1 MNSITY
7 TISELNNET
16 ISDSNDVNNDINDI
30 NDKIDISLLLYNTY
44 SVKQLNYI
52 MQYYNISKGRMCK
65 DEIIQSII
73 IFETDENNINIVSKR
88 KYLWNMVAQLKNDE
102 FFAKYVIIDIK

>member
-1 MNSITY
+1 MNNITC
-7 TISELNNET
+7 TISEISNET
-16 ISDSNDVNNDINDI
+16 ISDSNDFN

-44 SVKQLNYI
+44 TVKQLNYI

>member
-1 MNSITY
+1 MNNITY

-16 ISDSNDVNNDINDI
+16 ISDSNDVN

-73 IFETDENNINIVSKR
+73 IFETDENNINIVNKR

>member
-1 MNSITY
+1 MNNITY

-16 ISDSNDVNNDINDI
+16 ISDSNDVNND
-30 NDKIDISLLLYNTY
+30 KLDISLLLYNTY

>member
-1 MNSITY
+1 MNNITY

-16 ISDSNDVNNDINDI
+16 ISDSNDFNND
-30 NDKIDISLLLYNTY
+30 KLDISLLLYNTY

-52 MQYYNISKGRMCK
+52 MQYYNISRGRMCK

>member
-1 MNSITY
+1 MNNITY

-16 ISDSNDVNNDINDI
+16 ISDSNDVNND
-30 NDKIDISLLLYNTY
+30 KIDISILLYNTY

-73 IFETDENNINIVSKR
+73 IFETDENNINIVNKR

>member
-1 MNSITY
+1 MNNITY

-16 ISDSNDVNNDINDI
+16 ISDSNDVNNDI

-73 IFETDENNINIVSKR
+73 IFETDENNINIVNKR

>member
-1 MNSITY
+1 MNNITY

-16 ISDSNDVNNDINDI
+16 ISDSNDVNND
-30 NDKIDISLLLYNTY
+30 KLDISLLLYNTY
-44 SVKQLNYI
+44 TVKQLNYI
-52 MQYYNISKGRMCK
+52 MQYYNISRGRMCK

>member
-1 MNSITY
+1 MNNITY

-16 ISDSNDVNNDINDI
+16 ISDSNDVNNDI

-65 DEIIQSII
+65 DEIIQSIV
-73 IFETDENNINIVSKR
+73 IFETDENNINIVNKR
-88 KYLWNMVAQLKNDE
+88 KYLWNMVVQLKNDE

>member
-1 MNSITY
+1 MNNITY

-16 ISDSNDVNNDINDI
+16 ISDSNDVNND
-30 NDKIDISLLLYNTY
+30 KIDISILLYNTY
-44 SVKQLNYI
+44 TVKQLNYI

-73 IFETDENNINIVSKR
+73 IFETDENNINIVNKR
-88 KYLWNMVAQLKNDE
+88 KYLWNMVVQLKNDE

>member
-1 MNSITY
+1 MNNITY

-16 ISDSNDVNNDINDI
+16 ISDSNDLNND
-30 NDKIDISLLLYNTY
+30 KLDISLLLYNTY

-88 KYLWNMVAQLKNDE
+88 KYLWNMVAQLRNDE
-102 FFAKYVIIDIK
+102 FFSKYVIIDIK

>member
-1 MNSITY
+1 MNNITY

-16 ISDSNDVNNDINDI
+16 ISDSNDVNND
-30 NDKIDISLLLYNTY
+30 KLDISLLLYNTY

-52 MQYYNISKGRMCK
+52 MQYYNISRGRMCK

-102 FFAKYVIIDIK
+102 FFSKYVIIDIK

>member
-1 MNSITY
+1 MNNITY
-7 TISELNNET
+7 TISELNNKT
-16 ISDSNDVNNDINDI
+16 ISDSNNFNND
-30 NDKIDISLLLYNTY
+30 KLDISLLLYNTY

>member
-1 MNSITY
+1 MNNITY

-16 ISDSNDVNNDINDI
+16 ISDSNDFNND
-30 NDKIDISLLLYNTY
+30 KLDISLLLYNTY

-102 FFAKYVIIDIK
+102 FFSKYVIIDIK

>member
-1 MNSITY
+1 MNNITY

-16 ISDSNDVNNDINDI
+16 ISDSNDI

-73 IFETDENNINIVSKR
+73 IFETDENNINIVNKR

>member
-1 MNSITY
+1 MNNITY

-16 ISDSNDVNNDINDI
+16 ISDSNDVNNDI

-73 IFETDENNINIVSKR
+73 IFETDENNINIVNKR
-88 KYLWNMVAQLKNDE
+88 KYLWNMVST
-102 FFAKYVIIDIK
+102 

>member
-1 MNSITY
+1 MNNITY

-16 ISDSNDVNNDINDI
+16 ISDSNDLNND
-30 NDKIDISLLLYNTY
+30 KLDISLLLYNTY

-102 FFAKYVIIDIK
+102 FFSKYVIIDIK

>member
-1 MNSITY
+1 MNNITY

-16 ISDSNDVNNDINDI
+16 ISDSNDVNND
-30 NDKIDISLLLYNTY
+30 KLDISLLLYNTY

-88 KYLWNMVAQLKNDE
+88 KYLWNMVAQLRNDE
-102 FFAKYVIIDIK
+102 FFSKYVIIDIK

>member
-1 MNSITY
+1 MNNITC
-7 TISELNNET
+7 TISEISNET
-16 ISDSNDVNNDINDI
+16 ISDSNDFN

-44 SVKQLNYI
+44 TVKQLNYI

-88 KYLWNMVAQLKNDE
+88 KYLWNMVSQLKNDE

>member
-1 MNSITY
+1 MNNITY

-16 ISDSNDVNNDINDI
+16 ISDSNDFNNDKLDI
-30 NDKIDISLLLYNTY
+30 TLLLYNTY

>member
-1 MNSITY
+1 MNNITY
-7 TISELNNET
+7 TISELSNET
-16 ISDSNDVNNDINDI
+16 ISDSNDFN

-44 SVKQLNYI
+44 TVKQLNYI

-73 IFETDENNINIVSKR
+73 IFETDENNINIVNKR

>member
-1 MNSITY
+1 MNNITY

-16 ISDSNDVNNDINDI
+16 ISDSNDFNNDKLDI
-30 NDKIDISLLLYNTY
+30 TLLLYNTY

-102 FFAKYVIIDIK
+102 FFSKYVIIDIK

>member
-1 MNSITY
+1 MNNITY

-16 ISDSNDVNNDINDI
+16 ISDSNDVNNDIND
-30 NDKIDISLLLYNTY
+30 KIDISILLYNTY

-73 IFETDENNINIVSKR
+73 IFETDENNINIVNKR

>member
-1 MNSITY
+1 MNNITC
-7 TISELNNET
+7 TISEISNET
-16 ISDSNDVNNDINDI
+16 ISDSNDFN

-44 SVKQLNYI
+44 TVKQLNYI

-102 FFAKYVIIDIK
+102 FFTKYVIIDIK

>member
-1 MNSITY
+1 MNNLNMNNITY

-16 ISDSNDVNNDINDI
+16 ISDSNDVNND
-30 NDKIDISLLLYNTY
+30 KLDISLLLYNTY

-52 MQYYNISKGRMCK
+52 MQYYNISRGRMCK

>member
-1 MNSITY
+1 MNNITC
-7 TISELNNET
+7 TISEISNET
-16 ISDSNDVNNDINDI
+16 ISDSNDFN

>member
-1 MNSITY
+1 MNNITY

-16 ISDSNDVNNDINDI
+16 ISDSNDVNND
-30 NDKIDISLLLYNTY
+30 KLDISLLLYNTY

-52 MQYYNISKGRMCK
+52 MQYYNISRGRMCK

>member
-1 MNSITY
+1 MNNITY

-16 ISDSNDVNNDINDI
+16 ISDSNEFDNDINDQ
-30 NDKIDISLLLYNTY
+30 IDISILLYNTY
-44 SVKQLNYI
+44 TVKQLNYI
-52 MQYYNISKGRMCK
+52 LQYYNINKGRMCK
-65 DEIIQSII
+65 DEIIQSIV
-73 IFETDENNINIVSKR
+73 IFETDENNINIVNKR